1 MNLPSIK
8 SGLII
13 TLSGFATLLLTGV
26 YVLAQIFTV
35 NPSDSIPLSDSVA
48 LSNNVVVNQVL
59 NDSIHFTDSLSLN
72 SLLAIITVTLHDT
85 IGIMDG
91 VFAQLG
97 QFTVTV
103 TTIVGCAV
111 SCGTSNNPFINSSGT
126 SFDLQLTEIAF
137 PAAFL
142 FVSIFLFDK
151 YGVKNQL
158 IIPIALFIILGMSWV
173 GLLPSWVI
181 LIVIIITAILIA
193 SLISR
198 IFNGGSGGGD
208 E

>member
-97 QFTVTV
+97 QFTVTI
-103 TTIVGCAV
+103 TTIVGC
-111 SCGTSNNPFINSSGT
+111 CETSNNPFINSSGT